1 MTKKAFSLETIGI
14 AITLLLALVAELYR
28 FHGVL
33 LIDLWVPIFTFTW
46 LGYKAFQVKFLP
58 RGKKTPFRIPLI
70 AYPAG
75 LFLLIGFA
83 SLLINSANL
92 STTEFLESAFYC
104 VRWISMFFLTIIV
117 FNLPKK
123 DRVTTIWLLFLTAFA
138 LAAAGF
144 IQLQLLPILNE
155 TTYELD
161 LGWDPHV
168 NRLFSTW
175 FDPNFVG
182 GYLAFTLPLL
192 IGTAFDKPTWRKYL
206 VPIGAVILIA
216 LVLTFSRS
224 SYLALLA
231 GLTIFGLI
239 KSRRL
244 LLTSALILLIA
255 VSVTPQLQSRTASL
269 AGSAKSVF
277 TEDYTLPDQSSRLRF
292 ESWEIALQLL
302 EENPVLGHG
311 YNRYKHAA
319 LEHKLIVDPEKHSST
334 GSDSSLLT
342 ILSTTGLLGFIPFMA
357 LYLILAKQAW
367 QHRSSGYAAGF
378 LGALTGLLIHSIFV
392 NSLLFPL
399 FMAPFW
405 LAAGLLQGNRNIK
418 PRI

>member
-1 MTKKAFSLETIGI
+1 MSSMTKKALSLGTIGI
-14 AITLLLALVAELYR
+14 AITLALAIIAELYR

-33 LIDLWVPIFTFTW
+33 LIDLWVPLFTFTW
-46 LGYKAFQVKFLP
+46 LAHKILTKTP
-58 RGKKTPFRIPLI
+58 GKPPFRIPI
-70 AYPAG
+70 ITYPAG
-75 LFLLIGFA
+75 IFILIGFA

-117 FNLPKK
+117 FNEPKRHK
-123 DRVTTIWLLFLTAFA
+123 TQIVWLLFLTAFV
-138 LAAAGF
+138 LSAAGF
-144 IQLQLLPILNE
+144 IQLQLLPVLNE

-168 NRLFSTW
+168 NRLFATW
-175 FDPNFVG
+175 FDPNFLG
-182 GYLAFTLPLL
+182 GYLAFILPLL
-192 IGTAFDKPTWRKYL
+192 IGTALDKPTWRKYL
-206 VPIGAVILIA
+206 IPIGAVILVA
-216 LVLTFSRS
+216 LILTFSRS

-239 KSRRL
+239 KSRKL
-244 LLTSALILLIA
+244 LLTSLLILLIA

-269 AGSAKSVF
+269 VDSAKSVF

-292 ESWEIALQLL
+292 ESWSIAFQLL

-342 ILSTTGLLGFIPFMA
+342 ILATTGRLGFMPFIA
-357 LYLILAKQAW
+357 IYFLLIKQAW
-367 QHRSSGYAAGF
+367 QHRRHGYAAGL
-378 LGALTGLLIHSIFV
+378 LGALIGLFIHSIFV
-392 NSLLFPL
+392 NSMLFPL

-405 LAAGLLQGNRNIK
+405 LAAGLLPPIGNRTK
-418 PRI
+418 S